1 MEPLY
6 AKLYD
11 KYDKLKKRKL
21 SEMDDINR
29 DQEEK
34 FLTYVHAAEELIEH
48 LRNENEKLHTEVNEL
63 RSEVASIM
71 SSKDKQCADYQK
83 LLLEENQK
91 YKALSEEVTRLQNL
105 TQDGHAE
112 GGKRDNM
119 PTVSPASAQVASE
132 KVSGS
137 STRIMTRKRRR
148 KTAAETENNT
158 VTLDSANHNVL
169 MVSALAEDLSEKDLS
184 REVLAN
190 VQLPECCKGSIGAND
205 TASGTCLFQA
215 LIECLVGMKISTFN
229 QTEGLCISA
238 VHQSSG
244 YSFSLTWMKKAAGE
258 EPELLY
264 RVSSLGTFERV
275 APEWMRDVIMFSTNM
290 CPIFFERVA
299 RVINLHR

>member
-34 FLTYVHAAEELIEH
+34 FLSYVRAAEELIQH
-48 LRNENEKLHTEVNEL
+48 LKGENDKLHAEVNEL

-71 SSKDKQCADYQK
+71 SSKEKQCADYQK
-83 LLLEENQK
+83 ILIEENQK
-91 YKALSEEVTRLQNL
+91 YKALSEEVNRLQNVH
-105 TQDGHAE
+105 QEGHLK
-112 GGKRDNM
+112 GGKRHNVPM
-119 PTVSPASAQVASE
+119 VSPGSAQVASE

-137 STRIMTRKRRR
+137 STRMMTRKRSR
-148 KTAAETENNT
+148 KSAAETEDSL
-158 VTLDSANHNVL
+158 VTPGLANRNVA
-169 MVSALAEDLSEKDLS
+169 MVSALAEDLSEKGPCCEL
-184 REVLAN
+184 LAH
-190 VQLPECCKGSIGAND
+190 VQLPECCKDSLGANA

-215 LIECLVGMKISTFN
+215 FIECLVGMKLSTVN
-229 QTEGLCISA
+229 RTEGLCISA
-238 VHQSSG
+238 LHQSSG
-244 YSFSLTWMKKAAGE
+244 YSFSLTWMNKAGGE
-258 EPELLY
+258 ESELLY

-275 APEWMRDVIMFSTNM
+275 APEWMRDVIIFSTNM

-299 RVINLHR
+299 RVIKLHC

>member
-34 FLTYVHAAEELIEH
+34 FLSYVHAAEELIQH
-48 LRNENEKLHTEVNEL
+48 LKSANDKLHAEINEL
-63 RSEVASIM
+63 RTEVADIT

-83 LLLEENQK
+83 LLIEENQK

-105 TQDGHAE
+105 HQEGHVK
-112 GGKRDNM
+112 GGKRDNI
-119 PTVSPASAQVASE
+119 PTVSPGSAPVASE
-132 KVSGS
+132 KVSGC
-137 STRIMTRKRRR
+137 STRMMTRKRSR
-148 KTAAETENNT
+148 KSAAETENNF
-158 VTLDSANHNVL
+158 VTPGSANHSVA
-169 MVSALAEDLSEKDLS
+169 MVSKLTEDLSEKALS
-184 REVLAN
+184 CEVFAH
-190 VQLPECCKGSIGAND
+190 VQLPECCKVSLGANA
-205 TASGTCLFQA
+205 TASGTCLFQD
-215 LIECLVGMKISTFN
+215 LIEYLVGMKISTIN

-244 YSFSLTWMKKAAGE
+244 YSFSLTWMNKAAGE
-258 EPELLY
+258 ESELLY

-275 APEWMRDVIMFSTNM
+275 APEWMRDFIMFSTNM

-299 RVINLHR
+299 RVIKLHC